1 MIRHAENG
9 DISRIAEMIVYNYR
23 INFYPFFQN
32 DPFYFGELNV
42 LDIAAEFA
50 PGTQRFLE
58 SYVYDDG
65 VVKGFVQVGD
75 GEIKKLYVE
84 PSFQSQGIGAALLQF
99 AVNECGGKWLWVLA
113 HNARGKA
120 FYERNGFI
128 LTGEEIIEDEFVP
141 LQKMKIRRSL

>member
-75 GEIKKLYVE
+75 GKIKKLYVE

-99 AVNECGGKWLWVLA
+99 AVNKCGGNWLWVLA

-120 FYERNGFI
+120 FYERNGFA

>member
-1 MIRHAENG
+1 MIRHAENC
-9 DISRIAEMIVYNYR
+9 DISRIAEMIVVNYR

-42 LDIAAEFA
+42 LDTAAKYA
-50 PGTQRFLE
+50 QGTQNFQE

-65 VVKGFVQVGD
+65 VVKGFVQVGN

-84 PSFQSQGIGAALLQF
+84 PQFQSHGIGAALLRF
-99 AVNECGGKWLWVLA
+99 AVEECGGNWLWVLA
-113 HNARGKA
+113 FNARGKA
-120 FYERNGFI
+120 FYERNGFA

-141 LQKMKIRRSL
+141 LQKMEIRRSL

>member
-113 HNARGKA
+113 HNSRGKA